1 MRIMRTTILSFV
13 IILLGGLSIH
23 AQTEPAEVANPTS
36 QASNL
41 GPHLYIGY
49 LSYDSALVSMPQYAI
64 AQGQIQEM
72 RQAYNEELKRVE
84 DEFNQK
90 YEDFLDGQRD
100 FPRTIMLKRQNE
112 LKDLMQKN
120 VEFKQQGL
128 KELRQFEEETL
139 APLRQKLQ
147 QVLANIAKKHGLAL
161 IVNTDSNACPFIA
174 SEFSLDIQQEV
185 IEKLRGQ

>member
-1 MRIMRTTILSFV
+1 MRTTILSFV

-112 LKDLMQKN
+112 LKDLLQKN

-147 QVLANIAKKHGLAL
+147 QVLANIAKKRGLAL

-174 SEFSLDIQQEV
+174 PEISIDIQQEV
-185 IEKLRGQ
+185 IEKLREQ

>member
-1 MRIMRTTILSFV
+1 M
-13 IILLGGLSIH
+13 LGGLSIH

-41 GPHLYIGY
+41 RPHLYIGY

-72 RQAYNEELKRVE
+72 RQAYNEELKRAE

-112 LKDLMQKN
+112 LKDLLQKN

-139 APLRQKLQ
+139 APLRQQLQ
-147 QVLANIAKKHGLAL
+147 KVLTNIAKKHGLAL

-174 SEFSLDIQQEV
+174 SQISIDIQKEV
-185 IEKLRGQ
+185 IEKLREH

>member
-1 MRIMRTTILSFV
+1 
-13 IILLGGLSIH
+13 LLGGLSIH

-100 FPRTIMLKRQNE
+100 FPRTILQKRQTE
-112 LKDLMQKN
+112 LQELMERNIQ
-120 VEFKQQGL
+120 FKEQGRQ
-128 KELRQFEEETL
+128 ELADAERQAM
-139 APLRQKLQ
+139 APLRIRLIELLSTIGREKGYAFIYDTDTKALPF
-147 QVLANIAKKHGLAL
+147 LNIDFGEDINQLVQDAL
-161 IVNTDSNACPFIA
+161 
-174 SEFSLDIQQEV
+174 
-185 IEKLRGQ
+185 K

>member
-1 MRIMRTTILSFV
+1 M
-13 IILLGGLSIH
+13 LGGLSIQ
-23 AQTEPAEVANPTS
+23 AQTEPAEVANPTP
-36 QASNL
+36 QASNIR
-41 GPHLYIGY
+41 PHLYIGY

-72 RQAYNEELKRVE
+72 RAAYNEELKRVE

-100 FPRTIMLKRQNE
+100 FPRTILLKRQNE

-120 VEFKQQGL
+120 IEFKQQGM
-128 KELRQFEEETL
+128 KELQEFEEKTL
-139 APLRQKLQ
+139 APLRQQLQ
-147 QVLANIAKKHGLAL
+147 QVLNNIAKKHGLAL

-174 SEFSLDIQQEV
+174 REISIDLQQEV
-185 IEKLRGQ
+185 IEKLRQE

>member
-1 MRIMRTTILSFV
+1 
-13 IILLGGLSIH
+13 
-23 AQTEPAEVANPTS
+23 
-36 QASNL
+36 
-41 GPHLYIGY
+41 
-49 LSYDSALVSMPQYAI
+49 MPQYAI

-161 IVNTDSNACPFIA
+161 IFILHTIL
-174 SEFSLDIQQEV
+174 SSFYF
-185 IEKLRGQ
+185 KLYIPGHS